1 MKNVDDLIS
10 SAKTVH
16 ARYAASRMER
26 ETVREWVL
34 GLSEYREPYA
44 TVVRNAMEWFR
55 PLNPDGKIE
64 TLKADDLDRLRAIF
78 EADDKRSPSSAR
90 V

>member
-44 TVVRNAMEWFR
+44 SVVRSAMEWFK
-55 PLNPDGKIE
+55 PLNPGGDIE
-64 TLKADDLDRLRAIF
+64 ILKADDLDRLRAIF
-78 EADDKRSPSSAR
+78 EAGDIRLKASPR
-90 V
+90 L

>member
-44 TVVRNAMEWFR
+44 TVLREAIEWFK
-55 PLNPDGKIE
+55 PLNPTGDME
-64 TLKADDLDRLRAIF
+64 TLKANDLDRLRAIF
-78 EADDKRSPSSAR
+78 EVVDKGAAR
-90 V
+90 RQ

>member
-34 GLSEYREPYA
+34 GLSEYREPYSTA
-44 TVVRNAMEWFR
+44 IRAAMDWFR
-55 PLNPDGKIE
+55 PLRPAEPHE
-64 TLKADDLDRLRAIF
+64 TLKADDLNRLRAIF
-78 EADDKRSPSSAR
+78 EAGIEAYSIKR

>member
-10 SAKTVH
+10 SARTVH

-34 GLSEYREPYA
+34 GLSEYREPHA
-44 TVVRNAMEWFR
+44 SAVRNAKEWFK
-55 PLNPDGKIE
+55 PLNPAADIE
-64 TLKADDLDRLRAIF
+64 ILKADDLDRLRAIY
-78 EADDKRSPSSAR
+78 EAGDQRTMSSIGR
-90 V
+90 

>member
-44 TVVRNAMEWFR
+44 TAVRNAMNWFK
-55 PLNPDGKIE
+55 PLNPRCDPAL
-64 TLKADDLDRLRAIF
+64 LKADDLDCLRSIF
-78 EADDKRSPSSAR
+78 EAGDAITMSPSKR
-90 V
+90 

>member
-10 SAKTVH
+10 SAKTVY

-44 TVVRNAMEWFR
+44 TAIREAMDWFK
-55 PLNPDGKIE
+55 PLSPTE
-64 TLKADDLDRLRAIF
+64 PHESLKAKDLDRLRAIF
-78 EADDKRSPSSAR
+78 EVVSAKIT
-90 V
+90 

>member
-44 TVVRNAMEWFR
+44 TVVRGAMDWFK
-55 PLNPDGKIE
+55 PLHPAGDIE
-64 TLKADDLDRLRAIF
+64 LVKADDLDRLRAIF
-78 EADDKRSPSSAR
+78 EAGERRVTASSTR
-90 V
+90 

>member
-10 SAKTVH
+10 SARTVH
-16 ARYAASRMER
+16 DRYAASRMER

-44 TVVRNAMEWFR
+44 AVLRAATEWFK
-55 PLNPDGKIE
+55 PLNPAGDVE
-64 TLKADDLDRLRAIF
+64 TLKANDLDRLRAIF
-78 EADDKRSPSSAR
+78 EMADKSATR
-90 V
+90 RR

>member
-44 TVVRNAMEWFR
+44 TVLREAIEWFK
-55 PLNPDGKIE
+55 PLNPTGDVE
-64 TLKADDLDRLRAIF
+64 TLKANDLDRLRAIF
-78 EADDKRSPSSAR
+78 EVVDKDAAKRP
-90 V
+90 

>member
-16 ARYAASRMER
+16 GRYATSRMAR

-44 TVVRNAMEWFR
+44 TAVRDAMDWFK
-55 PLNPDGKIE
+55 PLNPGGDIE
-64 TLKADDLDRLRAIF
+64 VLKADDLDRLRAIF
-78 EADDKRSPSSAR
+78 EAGNGRPAR
-90 V
+90 